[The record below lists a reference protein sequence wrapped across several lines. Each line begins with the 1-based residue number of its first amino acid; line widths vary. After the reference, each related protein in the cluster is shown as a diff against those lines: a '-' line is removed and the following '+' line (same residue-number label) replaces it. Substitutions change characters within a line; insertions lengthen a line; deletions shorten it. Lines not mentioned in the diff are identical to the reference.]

1 MLVLTRKTNESI
13 VVSDDIKITVIR
25 VSGNKVKLG
34 IQAPPEVSI
43 AREELLIQQQEEFEL
58 EISSGPQSM
67 CG

>member
-13 VVSDDIKITVIR
+13 VVDGNIRITVIR

-34 IQAPPEVSI
+34 IEAPAEVPI
-43 AREELLIQQQEEFEL
+43 ARQELILNQTLEFEI
-58 EISSGPQSM
+58 EGNQAM